1 MVGGM
6 LDMSPPWHVSPDHLV
21 IRLRC
26 ESRNAGLVPG
36 HGAVLPRVDGALQS
50 HGALFLRTSAS
61 NSLLGGAMGADS
73 ICRAAFS
80 IAGRS
85 RQSGQA
91 APFSRA
97 PDSWTL
103 VDRRIARTAEQQAV
117 PSFPLTSEFLSCL
130 QIEPWVQISTP
141 T

>member
-1 MVGGM
+1 M
-6 LDMSPPWHVSPDHLV
+6 P
-21 IRLRC
+21 
-26 ESRNAGLVPG
+26 GLFLGTVRFFLAL
-36 HGAVLPRVDGALQS
+36 AVLFNRTAL
-50 HGALFLRTSAS
+50 LFLRTSAS

-103 VDRRIARTAEQQAV
+103 VDRPIARTAEQQAV